1 MRFLVLR
8 CLLAI
13 PLLVLVG
20 CNPSQD
26 AGVNPVAV
34 TAPAGKLPDGVRP
47 QAYRLN
53 LLLDPRRDDF
63 SGDVEID
70 IQLDSPTN
78 RIWLHGEGLQVAAAN
93 AILSEGQDV
102 AAEYEEIQESGVA
115 LLSFAEELPAGTFT
129 LRLKYSADFN
139 RNLAGLFK
147 VEEQGESYALA
158 KSESIQARKY
168 LPGFDEP
175 GLKATFDIVLTIP
188 AGYAAISNGPE
199 IERKPAGDGLELV
212 TFATTRPMPTYL
224 LSLAVG
230 PFDIVERPAIPPSE
244 FRSRPIQL
252 RGVTRKGRGADMN
265 YILDIT
271 PRMVEIFEQQLQRAY
286 PYKKLDIVAAP
297 QWPSGATELSAAIT
311 YREQLILLGDKPAP
325 GARRTLLEVHA
336 HELSHMWFGN
346 LVTPPWWDDL
356 WLKEGIASWSEPVI
370 LTLFEP
376 DGGHDVEAT
385 AVSIRA
391 MRQDSLAST
400 RAIREPIADNKN
412 IRNAYDSI
420 TYSKS
425 LGVIHMVDQYFGAE
439 KFRSAMGRYIETFAD
454 GVADS
459 SDFYAVIAE
468 ETDTPALTDTFRSFV
483 EQKGVPQLDFV
494 LQCDADAPPVLQIS
508 QSRYKPLG
516 SPIAD
521 AAQKW
526 IAPVC
531 LRTDSGTKQCLMVT
545 ESQQTVNLQDQNCP
559 QWILP
564 NASGSGYYRW
574 TLADSQWQALVH
586 NFAEFEPSEALS
598 IIDSAFAA
606 YEAGSLSA
614 SILLQ
619 VIQQSAKS
627 EQRQVLMAPLA
638 FLQKYHRNYF
648 SAAAEPAF
656 LRFAQALY
664 QPVLD
669 RTADSADGDQQL
681 LHSELIG
688 FMALAAKDPA
698 ARRQLLEGANAFTG
712 FEVERDTQ
720 AMDSDV
726 YTTALIVAIQDNR
739 GPFLSHLVTLRTELD
754 DPLFERASASAIGRS
769 TNPDH
774 LGQIHDLI
782 LSEEMGG
789 REAAS
794 LIRNALAEPT
804 LREQHWQWFVEN
816 FVAVVDKL
824 PEQSRR
830 FTPFFS
836 ITFCD
841 GDKLEEVQQLFKQH
855 GELVPGY
862 QRGLAQ
868 TEEQIQLCMALRE
881 RGQAFART
889 LTAQHSDE
897 TLL

>member
-1 MRFLVLR
+1 MRILILR

-13 PLLVLVG
+13 TLLAVVG
-20 CNPSQD
+20 CNS
-26 AGVNPVAV
+26 VVE
-34 TAPAGKLPDGVRP
+34 TAPMGKLPDGVRP

-78 RIWLHGEGLQVAAAN
+78 RIWLHGEKLQVTEAGAV
-93 AILSEGQDV
+93 LSNGQEV

-115 LLSFAEELPAGTFT
+115 LLSFDKELPTGTFT
-129 LRLKYSADFN
+129 LHLKYSADFN

-147 VEEQGESYALA
+147 VEEQGEPYVLA

-175 GLKATFDIVLTIP
+175 GLKATFDIALIIP
-188 AGYAAISNGPE
+188 TGYAAISNAPE
-199 IERKPAGDGLELV
+199 VDRKPASDGLELV

-230 PFDIVERPAIPPSE
+230 PFDIVKRPDIPPSE
-244 FRSRPIQL
+244 FRTRPIQL
-252 RGVTRKGRGADMN
+252 RGITRKGRGAEMN

-271 PRMVEIFEQQLQRAY
+271 PRMVEIFERQLQHAY

-311 YREQLILLGDKPAP
+311 YREQIILLGDDPAP
-325 GARRTLLEVHA
+325 GARLRLLQVHA

-370 LTLFEP
+370 LSIFEP
-376 DGGHDVEAT
+376 DGGHDLEAT
-385 AVSIRA
+385 AESIGA

-420 TYSKS
+420 TYQKS

-439 KFRSAMGRYIETFAD
+439 NFRSAMGRYVDTFAD

-459 SDFYAVIAE
+459 SDFYAVIGE
-468 ETDTPALTDTFRSFV
+468 ETDTPELTETFRSFV
-483 EQKGVPQLDFV
+483 EQQGVPQLDFV
-494 LQCDADAPPVLQIS
+494 LQCDGDLPPEVQIS

-526 IAPVC
+526 VIPVC
-531 LRTDSGTKQCLMVT
+531 LRTDSGSKQCLMVT
-545 ESQQTVNLQDQNCP
+545 ETQQTVALQGQRCP
-559 QWILP
+559 QWIVP
-564 NASGSGYYRW
+564 NANGSGYYRW
-574 TLADSQWQALVH
+574 NLANSKWQALLQ
-586 NFAEFEPSEALS
+586 NFAELEPAEALS

-606 YEAGSLSA
+606 FEAGSLSEPM
-614 SILLQ
+614 LLH

-627 EQRQVLMAPLA
+627 EIRQVLVAPLPY
-638 FLQKYHRNYF
+638 LQKYHRNYLG
-648 SAAAEPAF
+648 AEHE
-656 LRFAQALY
+656 RE
-664 QPVLD
+664 
-669 RTADSADGDQQL
+669 DSDQQL
-681 LHSELIG
+681 LHSELMS
-688 FMALAAKDPA
+688 FMAFTAKEPA
-698 ARRQLLEGANAFTG
+698 ARLQLLEEANVFTG
-712 FEVERDTQ
+712 FEAERDTR
-720 AMDSDV
+720 AMDSDM
-726 YTTALIVAIQDNR
+726 YTMALTVAIQDNR
-739 GPFLSHLVTLRTELD
+739 AAFLPHLAKLRTELD
-754 DPLFERASASAIGRS
+754 DPLFERASAMAIGRS
-769 TNPDH
+769 TNPNH

-789 REAAS
+789 REAAG
-794 LIRNALAEPT
+794 LIRSALAEPT

-830 FTPFFS
+830 FMPFFS
-836 ITFCD
+836 ISFCEA
-841 GDKLEEVQQLFKQH
+841 DKLEEVQQLFKQYGH
-855 GELVPGY
+855 LVPGY

-868 TEEQIQLCMALRE
+868 TTEQIQLCMALRK
-881 RGQAFART
+881 RGQAFADT
-889 LTAQHSDE
+889 LTAFGESGR
-897 TLL
+897 